1 MKSKNVVK
9 RFISLALGLAMVFGL
24 FAPTAVLADTSNG
37 YMEHG
42 VGTEWQTEYIRYTNK
57 THHPISLNF
66 RQYDIPQSPQ
76 HYRSF
81 FTGGSV
87 VFFADA
93 PTTLTLVHD
102 IWWSDG
108 GMTTE
113 WVNNNIIQELILPSD
128 ITLMEYLKPSYEFWT
143 TEHDEG
149 GREMMQRLQDVERR
163 PVPFDNVQLREI
175 SEEMR
180 EWLQY
185 WLSGLD
191 NPEEAGE
198 AILAGASVTLPEGI
212 FLIRTSGYSSVPTFV
227 LVVGSADT
235 SVLQAYNQE
244 STTTPPTTA
253 PNLSTASTWA
263 HESIT
268 NAVTAGLVPQNLQS
282 NYTNNI
288 TRAEFTALAV
298 NLYETITGREIEG
311 RITFADTT
319 DINVQKAAYIGVVSG
334 TGGNN
339 FSPNMQF
346 NREQAAVIVSRLAYA
361 IGQPLPQVAAAFADN
376 AQISSWAIEQAGQA
390 QAAGIMG
397 GVGNNVFNPQG
408 VFSREQSIIAILRL
422 FEALS

>member
-1 MKSKNVVK
+1 MMNKTTQRAARSI
-9 RFISLALGLAMVFGL
+9 FAILLAFMLAVGLSPIIA
-24 FAPTAVLADTSNG
+24 LAAGEHSATPVIIPELQITIESSSHVDTSYHNG
-37 YMEHG
+37 WTNTWHINSLHEQDLVMTITNIFDRVEDSDKSDDVHFFIAAN
-42 VGTEWQTEYIRYTNK
+42 GTLSFNIDVHVYTDIATTIAAGEILSLSDYAFVMVPINSMTLFSTHDIYGEDGAKFTEYITFQVVDN
-57 THHPISLNF
+57 IDWLNEDGF
-66 RQYDIPQSPQ
+66 YSESTIDRIIRAGFLLNESPPPA
-76 HYRSF
+76 
-81 FTGGSV
+81 TGG
-87 VFFADA
+87 
-93 PTTLTLVHD
+93 
-102 IWWSDG
+102 
-108 GMTTE
+108 
-113 WVNNNIIQELILPSD
+113 
-128 ITLMEYLKPSYEFWT
+128 
-143 TEHDEG
+143 
-149 GREMMQRLQDVERR
+149 
-163 PVPFDNVQLREI
+163 
-175 SEEMR
+175 
-180 EWLQY
+180 
-185 WLSGLD
+185 
-191 NPEEAGE
+191 
-198 AILAGASVTLPEGI
+198 
-212 FLIRTSGYSSVPTFV
+212 
-227 LVVGSADT
+227 
-235 SVLQAYNQE
+235 
-244 STTTPPTTA
+244 TTA

-263 HESIT
+263 HEGIN
-268 NAVTAGLVPQNLQS
+268 NAIAAGLVPQQLQN

-319 DINVQKAAYIGVVSG
+319 DVNVQKAAYIGVVSG